1 VNLTRALGAEIVQG
15 AVRALPFSLF

>member
-15 AVRALPFSLF
+15 AVRTLPFSLF